1 MVCFSIFS
9 GGVLTPAA
17 AFAGTSLIERLDEH
31 GVKFSVIKCEVDSAM
46 WKAQETGA
54 NLTSIDDIF
63 AITCA
68 AKELVTFSNR
78 SQWL

>member
-31 GVKFSVIKCEVDSAM
+31 GVKFSVIKCEADSAM

-54 NLTSIDDIF
+54 SLTSIGDIF
-63 AITCA
+63 ATTCEP
-68 AKELVTFSNR
+68 KGILTFCNR